1 MYFMEI
7 HIDFMEV
14 HINFMDP
21 TENMDD
27 GFSPSGGPDLHTY
40 IGRLVDTTIFLFH
53 KQQPWKP
60 GGGDEIYAAMDI
72 CSNLGGR
79 CVLGWLT
86 MFMAVIFCP
95 GLGQGCNEGVTAGFQ
110 QRIMATSRNAFDL
123 DQKVV
128 IIAKIMAVIGCN
140 RGWQECIGV
149 AGEIG
154 GD

>member
-1 MYFMEI
+1 AFIDRGANIYRTTSFMYPWLFLKI
-7 HIDFMEV
+7 F
-14 HINFMDP
+14 INP
-21 TENMDD
+21 
-27 GFSPSGGPDLHTY
+27 Y
-40 IGRLVDTTIFLFH
+40 RIFLFH

>member
-1 MYFMEI
+1 MAFIDRGANIYRTISFMYPWLFLKI
-7 HIDFMEV
+7 F
-14 HINFMDP
+14 INP
-21 TENMDD
+21 
-27 GFSPSGGPDLHTY
+27 Y
-40 IGRLVDTTIFLFH
+40 RIFLFH

-72 CSNLGGR
+72 CSKLGGR

-95 GLGQGCNEGVTAGFQ
+95 GLGQGCNEGFQ